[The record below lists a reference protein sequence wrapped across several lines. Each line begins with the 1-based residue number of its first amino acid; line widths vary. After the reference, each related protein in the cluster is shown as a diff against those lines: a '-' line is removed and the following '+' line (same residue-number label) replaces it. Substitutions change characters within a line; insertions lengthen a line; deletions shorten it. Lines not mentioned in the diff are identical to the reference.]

1 MILKMKK
8 LIKKPIIVLILILL
22 LTILMLYFFINK
34 NNKLFNKNFNI
45 GNNITNK
52 SIQEIEEYILN
63 ISSYEA
69 TVSVT
74 IESNK
79 NTNKYVLEQK
89 YKAPNLSKQIVLEPS
104 NIAGIEIKY
113 DGTNLTINNSNLNLQ
128 KVYENYEYLAN
139 NFLCLETFI
148 EDYKRNKV
156 SIQEENNEIILEA
169 SNENNNY
176 AYHKKLFIDK
186 NSGLPTK
193 LLIENINN
201 KTLVYILYNEIELN
215 NLKED
220 DILAFKTIEPKAGL
234 Y

>member
-1 MILKMKK
+1 MQRLKNKK
-8 LIKKPIIVLILILL
+8 TYIGIAIILL
-22 LTILMLYFFINK
+22 AFLIFLIFFLKNNDKNFEIGNTISNK
-34 NNKLFNKNFNI
+34 NI
-45 GNNITNK
+45 E
-52 SIQEIEEYILN
+52 EIEEYILN

-89 YKAPNLSKQIVLEPS
+89 YRAQNLSKQIVLEPS

-148 EDYKRNKV
+148 EDYKRNKG

-176 AYHKKLFIDK
+176 AYHKKLFIDQ

-193 LLIENINN
+193 LLIEDINN

-220 DILAFKTIEPKAGL
+220 DILAFKTIEPKARL